1 MAKKMNSE
9 VLGVVENMAYYQ
21 CLECG
26 HKDYIFGENGG
37 ESLAT
42 SMQSELLGK
51 LPLVSELRHRSDRVK
66 ACSQTSWACPEEGQS
81 GKPMIFDEP
90 EADISQEFFNIAK
103 RLAEKAAGFDENIEP
118 LKLKMEVE

>member
-51 LPLVSELRHRSDRVK
+51 LPLVSELRHRSD
-66 ACSQTSWACPEEGQS
+66 S